1 VSDERRPVLARI
13 GIAALNLIWPGL
25 GLLRLG
31 RGKAAA
37 AAIFTAAAGF
47 ALLIACFA
55 VVPQLGPIGYFGA
68 LGLLVILYAGAL
80 LASIWRSWKGSRWR
94 QENRPWWSRW
104 YAVLALALCFWG
116 LPQLL
121 RPWEGYYK
129 PFYLPSEAMAPTLI
143 VNDRL
148 IASMEGAKSLR
159 RGDIILFRVGAVTYI
174 KRLAALPGDRIEMR
188 GGIVVLNGAPVPQT
202 FIREESVASRI
213 PGRRARRLREQLP
226 GEARPHE
233 IYDAGWT
240 PFDDMPEQRIPAG
253 HVFVL
258 GDHRD
263 MSADSRVPRAEQ
275 GVELLPVR
283 DIQGRALFHSW
294 GSSGEIGQPL
304 GR

>member
-1 VSDERRPVLARI
+1 VSEGRRPILARI

-31 RGKAAA
+31 ERKAAA
-37 AAIFTAAAGF
+37 TAILTIAAGF
-47 ALLIACFA
+47 GLLIALFA
-55 VVPQLGPIGYFGA
+55 AAPELGPSGYFGA
-68 LGLLVILYAGAL
+68 AGLFVTVYVAALLV
-80 LASIWRSWKGSRWR
+80 SIWVSWRRSRFR
-94 QENRPWWSRW
+94 HEDALWWSRW
-104 YAVLALALCFWG
+104 YAVLALVLCFLL

-121 RPWEGYYK
+121 LPLARYYK
-129 PFYLPSEAMAPTLI
+129 PFYLPSEGMAPTL
-143 VNDRL
+143 VENDRVIAL
-148 IASMEGAKSLR
+148 IESGKSVR
-159 RGDIILFRVGAVTYI
+159 RGDIILFRVGALTYI
-174 KRLAALPGDRIEMR
+174 KRVAALPGDRVAMR
-188 GGIVVLNGAPVPQT
+188 RGIVILNGAAVPQT
-202 FIREESVASRI
+202 FIREESVASRV

-240 PFDDMPEQRIPAG
+240 PFDDMPEQRIPPG

-258 GDHRD
+258 GDNRD